1 MKPKYWSEHFG
12 RGLNRSDRTYAQF
25 ASLVL
30 TDPNTIAQYAAFFA
44 PLLGLEKIA
53 APTERVNLGHL
64 PYLDGLRGVAILAV
78 LCFHCLHPAFGFDKL
93 PWAGQIRD

>member
-1 MKPKYWSEHFG
+1 MKPKYRSEHSG
-12 RGLNRSDRTYAQF
+12 RGLNRSDQTYAQF
-25 ASLVL
+25 TSLIL

-44 PLLGLEKIA
+44 PLLGLEKTA

-78 LCFHCLHPAFGFDKL
+78 FF
-93 PWAGQIRD
+93 